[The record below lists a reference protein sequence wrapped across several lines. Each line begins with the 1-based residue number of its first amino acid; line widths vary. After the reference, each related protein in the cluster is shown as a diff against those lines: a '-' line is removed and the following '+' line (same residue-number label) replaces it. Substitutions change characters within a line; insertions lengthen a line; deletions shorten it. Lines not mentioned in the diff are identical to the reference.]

1 MNQDQIIE
9 WARKAGF
16 VFVNAGHGPEIL
28 HTEPQQY
35 SQKCFERF
43 AALVADH
50 AAKQEREACALV
62 CDELP
67 APPSCKGIEKS
78 LWDVAS
84 MACGD
89 AILARSKP

>member
-1 MNQDQIIE
+1 MTQDKIIE
-9 WARKAGF
+9 WAREARLMFHIPFPSDSG
-16 VFVNAGHGPEIL
+16 VAVAL
-28 HTEPQQY
+28 H
-35 SQKCFERF
+35 RF

-67 APPSCKGIEKS
+67 APPSCKGVEKS
-78 LWDVAS
+78 LWAVTS